1 MLIDLRK
8 PKPQINQR
16 EEEGSFTWKEA
27 RALEGFLKAS
37 NEALEGFIK
46 VEEGALRDRTN
57 WQIFHSTKMGGIIEN
72 TPTTP
77 KIFTRVHFFS
87 LFVFFSNFGDGFR
100 ISNLCKERD
109 KIGRELRYWF
119 LGLRQCGLT
128 RSNSIY

>member
-1 MLIDLRK
+1 MLTDLRK

-46 VEEGALRDRTN
+46 VEEGALRDTTN
-57 WQIFHSTKMGGIIEN
+57 WQVFHSTKMGGIIEN

-87 LFVFFSNFGDGFR
+87 LFVFFLILVTDFEFQICVKGG
-100 ISNLCKERD
+100 
-109 KIGRELRYWF
+109 
-119 LGLRQCGLT
+119 T
-128 RSNSIY
+128 RLAVNYATGSWAFDNVA